1 MKTVADLTFDDF
13 RKIGKDAAE
22 KAVADLRAAGH
33 LTPEPAEKVEA
44 TSVPKPFKLG
54 VSPDDVKVV
63 KKKTEQSLIE
73 AVHRSHRDQSNSRST
88 TIDSTKAFRHEKG

>member
-33 LTPEPAEKVEA
+33 LAPT
-44 TSVPKPFKLG
+44 
-54 VSPDDVKVV
+54 
-63 KKKTEQSLIE
+63 KTEAARPLAKIARRPRGAVTSHSAE
-73 AVHRSHRDQSNSRST
+73 AHSR
-88 TIDSTKAFRHEKG
+88 KALRYEKS

>member
-33 LTPEPAEKVEA
+33 LASKAPA
-44 TSVPKPFKLG
+44 
-54 VSPDDVKVV
+54 
-63 KKKTEQSLIE
+63 KTEAARPLAKIARRPRGAVTSHSAE
-73 AVHRSHRDQSNSRST
+73 AHSR
-88 TIDSTKAFRHEKG
+88 KALRYEKS